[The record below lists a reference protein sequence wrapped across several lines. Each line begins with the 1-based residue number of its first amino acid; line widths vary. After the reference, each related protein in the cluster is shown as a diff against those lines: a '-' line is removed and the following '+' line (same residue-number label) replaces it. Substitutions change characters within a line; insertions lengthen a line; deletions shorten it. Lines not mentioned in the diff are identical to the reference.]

1 MVNKAFVRNFHIWRS
16 LVSIFKNVSKN
27 DEASS
32 ENVLQK
38 MTKQVWLNDAGRR
51 TKFALVKSLW
61 FSELFLRIL
70 LSKFCFTVFVPL
82 GCGVD
87 SGIRLLQFFQ
97 TAKGK
102 APKEAWGGHLSG
114 GGINVTFLHPYEL
127 QLSTM
132 RCVALN
138 QIDVSYMICVWSFVV
153 LCPHHSTLS
162 SPLPF
167 RYDKIS
173 RKGRVFRSFVQG
185 GFMRKLFVV

>member
-1 MVNKAFVRNFHIWRS
+1 M
-16 LVSIFKNVSKN
+16 
-27 DEASS
+27 
-32 ENVLQK
+32 
-38 MTKQVWLNDAGRR
+38 
-51 TKFALVKSLW
+51 
-61 FSELFLRIL
+61 
-70 LSKFCFTVFVPL
+70 FVPL

-138 QIDVSYMICVWSFVV
+138 QIDPSYVICIRSFVV
-153 LCPHHSTLS
+153 LCPHYSTLS
-162 SPLPF
+162 SPLF
-167 RYDKIS
+167 LSALTRILE
-173 RKGRVFRSFVQG
+173 KGEFSNRLR
-185 GFMRKLFVV
+185 